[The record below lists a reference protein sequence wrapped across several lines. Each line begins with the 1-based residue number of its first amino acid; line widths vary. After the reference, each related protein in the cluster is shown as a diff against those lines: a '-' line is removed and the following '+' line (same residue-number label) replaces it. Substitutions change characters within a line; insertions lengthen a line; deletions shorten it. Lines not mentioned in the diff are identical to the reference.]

1 MTDIRAAAKHLLALR
16 EAQDSFLGF
25 VRLIHPEWEIPSFHS
40 DLIQK
45 LDAFEKDRLGV
56 NNLLITMPPRHSKS
70 TYSTVLF
77 PSYFMARDPMRF
89 TMSCSYNAELATG
102 FGREIRAIVE
112 NKLTTQ
118 AFPDFTL
125 NPKFTAADS
134 WRTEP
139 GGIYNAVGIGGTTS
153 GRPANLLIVDD
164 PIKARED
171 AESMTQRNK
180 TWNYYTSA
188 LATRLQPTHDNRPA
202 KQLIILTRWHPDDLA
217 GRIMET
223 EDWKEGLW
231 EHINYQAIITDTVH
245 TRTLRTALPPDH
257 PLFIDASTPVGRAN
271 VKRIK
276 ALTSMESGRKPQDL
290 LEVSSSE
297 VVERALWPERFPLAD
312 LKRRQRLNPHDFA
325 SLYQQEPFIRG
336 GNLIK
341 SSWWRTYPADVA
353 ANLTS
358 TASATGLHTLI
369 ICVDTAF
376 KKSETADYSVAIVAG
391 MDSLGDIYVI
401 DVHRARL
408 DYPELKQ
415 RLLQL
420 NNRWRGR
427 GLRGL
432 YVEDKASGQ
441 SIIQDLK
448 RGTGMAVIPYRV
460 GTRDKVSR
468 VQSVLPLI
476 EGGRV
481 FLPESAPWLDD
492 FIEEAQ
498 SFPNSRH
505 DDQIDT
511 LSMALDIL
519 SRTALTPEM
528 LSMHVDVGQSLN
540 TLAAPQSSFAPGS
553 TDWINADPQ
562 KRALEAAFPRDGSS
576 SSSQQNPLSTSLF
589 GRSLTEALKRSKW
602 NGWGR

>member
-1 MTDIRAAAKHLLALR
+1 MTTDIRAAAKHLLALR
-16 EAQDSFLGF
+16 QAQDTFLGF
-25 VRLIHPEWEIPSFHS
+25 VKLIHPEWEVPSFHA
-40 DLIQK
+40 DLIAK
-45 LDAFEKDRLGV
+45 LDAFEKDQLGV

-77 PSYFMARDPMRF
+77 PSYYMARDPQRF

-102 FGREIRAIVE
+102 FGREIRSIVE

-188 LATRLQPTHDNRPA
+188 LTTRLQPTYDNRPA

-223 EDWKEGLW
+223 DDWHEGLW
-231 EHINYQAIITDTVH
+231 EHINYQAIITETRH
-245 TRTLRTALPPDH
+245 TRTMRTALPADH
-257 PLFIDASTPVGRAN
+257 PLFLDKSNPEHRAEID
-271 VKRIK
+271 RIK
-276 ALTSMESGRKPQDL
+276 DLISAEASRKPQDR
-290 LEVSSSE
+290 LETVLTTTE
-297 VVERALWPERFPLAD
+297 ERALWPERFPMVE

-341 SSWWRTYPADVA
+341 SSWWRTYPADL
-353 ANLTS
+353 NP
-358 TASATGLHTLI
+358 TALQTLI
-369 ICVDTAF
+369 IGVDTAF
-376 KKSETADYSVAIVAG
+376 KKSETADYSVAMIGG
-391 MDSLGDIYVI
+391 MDATGDIYII
-401 DVHRARL
+401 DVQRARL

-415 RLLQL
+415 KLIHL

-448 RGTGMAVIPYRV
+448 RGTGMAVIPYKV
-460 GTRDKVSR
+460 GSRDKVSR
-468 VQSVLPLI
+468 VQSILPLI

-481 FLPESAPWLDD
+481 FLPEAAPWLDD
-492 FIEEAQ
+492 FIEETQA
-498 SFPNSRH
+498 FPNSRN
-505 DDQIDT
+505 DDQVDT
-511 LSMALDIL
+511 LSMVLDIL

-528 LSMHVDVGQSLN
+528 LSLHVDVGQSLN
-540 TLAAPQSSFAPGS
+540 TLAGS
-553 TDWINADPQ
+553 TDPNNPNGPRIYADPQ
-562 KRALEAAFPRDGSS
+562 TRALEAAFPRDGTNPSG
-576 SSSQQNPLSTSLF
+576 QHNPLSTSLF
-589 GRSLTEALKRSKW
+589 GRSLTDALKKSKW